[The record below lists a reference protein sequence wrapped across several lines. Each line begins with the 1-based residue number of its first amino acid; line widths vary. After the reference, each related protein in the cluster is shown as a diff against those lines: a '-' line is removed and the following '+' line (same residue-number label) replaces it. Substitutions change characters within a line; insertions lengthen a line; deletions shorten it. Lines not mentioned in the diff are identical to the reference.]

1 MFSDGAPLFRGDMA
15 HAAISKV
22 GEKMGAEKCSV
33 VISSLTFRET
43 SLPGPHAGTV

>member
-1 MFSDGAPLFRGDMA
+1 MA

-43 SLPGPHAGTV
+43 SLPGPQAGTV